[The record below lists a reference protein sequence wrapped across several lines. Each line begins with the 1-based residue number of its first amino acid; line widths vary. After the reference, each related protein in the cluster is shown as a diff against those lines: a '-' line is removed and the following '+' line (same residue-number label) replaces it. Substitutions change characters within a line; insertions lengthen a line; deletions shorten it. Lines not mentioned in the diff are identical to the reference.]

1 MAKDSKG
8 AQVTEVFG
16 AAASFAAVTPS
27 DSTTYVG
34 IRAIYVGGTAGTIV
48 ATNAAGSDV
57 TFNVGSGATLLI
69 SPSKIKAAS
78 TATGIVALY

>member
-16 AAASFAAVTPS
+16 ASASFAAVTPS
-27 DSTTYVG
+27 DSTVLSG
-34 IRAIYVGGTAGTIV
+34 VRAIYVGGAGTIV
-48 ATNAAGSDV
+48 VTPASGADV
-57 TFNVGSGATLLI
+57 TFTVPAGGTLLI
-69 SPSKIKAAS
+69 SPTKVKAAS